1 MISML
6 GVILAKSR
14 ESSWPAIIQ
23 ISCPLS
29 DKNYLLILMF
39 DCPVSQGL
47 ASGIKKIVGLWIF
60 SSNYEILE
68 PFFMSL
74 EVLFLWV
81 SRALIFWPCQFFR
94 EGSNWPV

>member
-6 GVILAKSR
+6 GVIVAKSR

-74 EVLFLWV
+74 EVYVFVNFQSINFLAMSIF
-81 SRALIFWPCQFFR
+81 SRRI
-94 EGSNWPV
+94 

>member
-14 ESSWPAIIQ
+14 ESSWAAIIQ

-47 ASGIKKIVGLWIF
+47 ASGIKKIVDLWIF
-60 SSNYEILE
+60 SSNYEILIND
-68 PFFMSL
+68 FYWL
-74 EVLFLWV
+74 RV
-81 SRALIFWPCQFFR
+81 
-94 EGSNWPV
+94 

>member
-6 GVILAKSR
+6 GVIVAKSR

-60 SSNYEILE
+60 SSNCEILE

-74 EVLFLWV
+74 EVYVFVNFQSINFLAMSIF
-81 SRALIFWPCQFFR
+81 SRRI
-94 EGSNWPV
+94 

>member
-74 EVLFLWV
+74 EVYVFVNFQSINFLAMSV
-81 SRALIFWPCQFFR
+81 FSRRI
-94 EGSNWPV
+94 

>member
-47 ASGIKKIVGLWIF
+47 ASGIKKIVDLWIF
-60 SSNYEILE
+60 SSNYEILIND
-68 PFFMSL
+68 FYWL
-74 EVLFLWV
+74 RV
-81 SRALIFWPCQFFR
+81 
-94 EGSNWPV
+94 

>member
-74 EVLFLWV
+74 EVYVFVNFQSINFLAMSIF
-81 SRALIFWPCQFFR
+81 SRRI
-94 EGSNWPV
+94 